1 MSAFQDTL
9 KAAIADILKHG
20 YDSQERLANWMQRL
34 YMTAK
39 QSLLPVS
46 EVQSR
51 LASALT
57 TVYQRQVNSDRF
69 IRRHEGLSRFT
80 IEMLK
85 PRLKHELDRRIL
97 ASADLIKLN
106 REASIQRTLHRFA
119 GWATSIQAGGTRSEL
134 KAPLD
139 KKLRRSFSSLPF
151 EERRVIID
159 QGHKLV
165 SAINSIVAEDGGAI
179 AAVWHSHWRETGY
192 DFRPRHKQFDQRVFA
207 IRDCWAMKDGLMKLN
222 GHFYVDQ
229 VEKPAELP
237 FCRCYFSY
245 KYQLADLPR
254 DMLTAKG
261 KEALL
266 SRGKRHA
273 A

>member
-1 MSAFQDTL
+1 MSTFQDTL
-9 KAAIADILKHG
+9 RAAIADILQNG
-20 YDSQERLANWMQRL
+20 YSSQEQLKNWMERL
-34 YMTAK
+34 YMSAK
-39 QSLLPVS
+39 HSLLPVS
-46 EVQSR
+46 QVQMR
-51 LASALT
+51 LANALT
-57 TVYQRQVNSDRF
+57 TVYQRQVNSDKFMRK
-69 IRRHEGLSRFT
+69 HMGLSQFT
-80 IEMLK
+80 VEQLRPK
-85 PRLKHELDRRIL
+85 LKHELDRRIL

-119 GWATSIQAGGTRSEL
+119 GWATSIQVGGTRSEL

-139 KKLRRSFSSLPF
+139 KKLRRSFASLPF

-192 DFRPRHKQFDQRVFA
+192 DYRPRHKQFDKRVFV
-207 IRDCWAMKDGLMKLN
+207 IRDSWAMRDGMMKKDGR
-222 GHFYVDQ
+222 FYTDQ
-229 VEKPAELP
+229 IEQPAVEIN
-237 FCRCYFSY
+237 CRCYYSY
-245 KYQLADLPR
+245 LYNLADLPR